1 MTNEPI
7 NGVIYARFSPG
18 PNQTEQSIEGQVRDC
33 EEYAKQHG
41 IRIIEI
47 YADRHLS
54 GTEFEHREEFKR
66 MLKDAEKRHFS
77 CVLVWKIDRF
87 GRNREEIAIN
97 KVHLRKHGVKVLYA
111 KEHIPEG
118 PEGIILESM
127 LEGMAEYYSAELSQK
142 IRRGQRESVL
152 KGRILTI
159 NPLFGYRKDENMH
172 YVIEPSEASVV
183 QDIFEMYAGGK
194 KLKEIVDELDNKG
207 IKNPAGKRFTYNML
221 HNMLRNRQYIG
232 EYRFGPNVN
241 PAAIPPII
249 SMELF
254 EKCQERAKEAASTQ
268 VRASTAA
275 ASRSSVNFY
284 LSEKIACG
292 NCGHNYQGESG
303 TSKTGKKHYYYKCHG
318 KKSRK
323 TKCDSKVFK
332 KEWLEDLILMHTF
345 EEVLTD
351 DMISIIATK
360 VLEFQEQ
367 DVASYQVKS
376 IEQQLKECSNKLKNI
391 LSAIEAGI
399 FTETTKSRLTELEDE
414 KSRLTLSLSREK
426 NKRTL
431 FTREHI
437 IFWLELFR
445 NGDIDSEEFRT
456 MFFNVF
462 INRAIIHDDH
472 ILVALNLVS
481 KEKTIPLE
489 QLKEGVRMLVSSVD
503 LTYKQS
509 NPLYLLDNKTLLL
522 CIPLVA

>member
-1 MTNEPI
+1 MNKQPI

-33 EEYAKQHG
+33 EEYAKAHG
-41 IRIIEI
+41 INIIEI

-54 GTEFEHREEFKR
+54 GTEFEHRDDFKR
-66 MLKDAEKRHFS
+66 MLRDAEKKHFS
-77 CVLVWKIDRF
+77 VVLVWKIDRF

-172 YVIEPSEASVV
+172 YVIEENEALIV

-194 KLKEIVDELDNKG
+194 KLKEIVDALEEKG
-207 IKNPAGKRFTYNML
+207 IRNPSGKKFTYNMI

-232 EYRFGPNVN
+232 EYRFGPTVN
-241 PAAIPPII
+241 LTAIPPII
-249 SMELF
+249 SKELF
-254 EKCQERAKEAASTQ
+254 EQCQERVKESADAS

-275 ASRSSVNFY
+275 SSKSIVNYY
-284 LSEKIACG
+284 LSNKLVCG
-292 NCGHNYQGESG
+292 TCNYNYQGESG
-303 TSKTGKKHYYYKCHG
+303 TGKAGTKHYYYKCHG
-318 KKSRK
+318 KKQKKSKCNSR
-323 TKCDSKVFK
+323 VFK

-345 EEVLTD
+345 EDVLTD
-351 DMISIIATK
+351 DMIELIASK
-360 VLEFQEQ
+360 VIEFQEQ

-376 IEQQLKECSNKLKNI
+376 IEQQIKECNTKLKNI

-399 FTETTKSRLTELEDE
+399 FTETTKSRLDELEAE
-414 KSRLTLSLSREK
+414 KSRLTLSLSKEK

-431 FTREHI
+431 FTKDLVVY
-437 IFWLELFR
+437 WLELFR
-445 NGDIDSEEFRT
+445 NGDVDDDEFRST
-456 MFFNVF
+456 FFNIF
-462 INRAIIHDDH
+462 INRAIVHDDC
-472 ILVALNLVS
+472 ILVALNLVN
-481 KEKTIPLE
+481 KEKAIPLE
-489 QLKEGVRMLVSSVD
+489 QLKDSVRVPIASVD
-503 LTYKQS
+503 LAYKQS
-509 NPLYLLDNKTLLL
+509 NTLYLLNNRILLL
-522 CIPLVA
+522 EISLAA

>member
-1 MTNEPI
+1 MTNEPM
-7 NGVIYARFSPG
+7 NGVIYARYSPG

-33 EEYAKQHG
+33 EEYAREHG
-41 IRIIEI
+41 INIIEI

-54 GTEFEHREEFKR
+54 GTEFEHRDEFKR
-66 MLKDAEKRHFS
+66 MLRDAEKRHFS

-97 KVHLRKHGVKVLYA
+97 KVHLRKHGVKVVYA

-159 NPLFGYRKDENMH
+159 KPLFGYRKDENMH
-172 YVIEPSEASVV
+172 YVIEPHEAPIVK
-183 QDIFEMYAGGK
+183 DIFEMYAGGK
-194 KLKEIVDELDNKG
+194 KLKEIVDALENKG
-207 IKNPAGKRFTYNML
+207 IRNPAGKKFTYNMI

-232 EYRFGPNVN
+232 EYRFGSNIN
-241 PAAIPPII
+241 LKAIPPII
-249 SMELF
+249 SAELF
-254 EKCQERAKEAASTQ
+254 EQCQERIQESTAAN
-268 VRASTAA
+268 VKASTAA
-275 ASRSSVNFY
+275 SSKSAVNFY
-284 LSEKIACG
+284 LSDKIACG
-292 NCGHNYQGESG
+292 ICGHNYQGESG

-318 KKSRK
+318 KKQKK

-351 DMISIIATK
+351 DMISLIALK

-376 IEQQLKECSNKLKNI
+376 IEQQLKECTKKLNNI

-399 FTETTKSRLTELEDE
+399 FTETTKSRLTELEEE
-414 KSRLTLSLSREK
+414 KSRLSLSLSREK

-431 FTREHI
+431 FTKDHI
-437 IFWLELFR
+437 VFWLELFR

-456 MFFNVF
+456 TFFNVF
-462 INRAIIHDDH
+462 INRAIVHDDY
-472 ILVALNLVS
+472 ILVALNLVN

-489 QLKEGVRMLVSSVD
+489 ELKEGVRLHVSSVD
-503 LTYKQS
+503 
-509 NPLYLLDNKTLLL
+509 
-522 CIPLVA
+522 